1 MSSGVLVASITAD
14 NALSAASSMAIASG
28 ASLDISNRPQT
39 VAGLSGTGTVYNFT
53 GDGGSGGVLTIAVA
67 SGSSFTFAGGLG
79 GGLPAFSIVK
89 TGSGTQV
96 LSGNNGY
103 TGGTTINGGVL
114 EAGSINALSSSGG
127 ISFGGGTL
135 RYSSANATDY
145 SPRFSTAAGQQYA
158 IDTNGRGV
166 SYSSALTSVGG
177 SLTKSGSGTLT
188 LNTAATY
195 SGATL
200 VQGGTLATAGVNR
213 LPTAGSVT
221 IAAAG
226 AVALGGNQTLASVSG
241 SGAIAL
247 GSSTLTTGSA
257 SSTFAGRISGRGGL
271 TKTGPGTLT
280 LSGSNSFTGH
290 TLVNAGTL
298 VLDSATALD
307 PFAIVTTATGGTL
320 QVNQNIRIGAYENNG
335 SLTGSG
341 TLSSAFVL
349 TNSGTL
355 AAPIADDAGGQS
367 GVLKRT
373 SGTSVLAAA
382 NTYTG
387 PTRVDAGRL
396 ELAAGGSLAAA
407 SSLIV
412 NPSGEF
418 ATGGASPTFS
428 SVQNNG
434 LLALA
439 GGTTTITQLL
449 SGTGTIDGSVTVTG
463 LHSPGNSPGIE
474 AITGTLDYGPGASV
488 LWELAANTTTNSP
501 VAYDQIVV
509 GGDLVF
515 TSATGLTLS
524 FDAAGSTVDW
534 EDSLW
539 ASDQAWTLWDV
550 TGSSTGIGSLA
561 ITVTD
566 WLDGSGAALSSA
578 RPDATF
584 ALTQQGSDVVL
595 TYTAV
600 PEPSTIALGA
610 CAAAAMAAAARLRR
624 RSA

>member
-1 MSSGVLVASITAD
+1 
-14 NALSAASSMAIASG
+14 MAIASG